1 MWMKDDKQS
10 NKGKR
15 NTTKRKK
22 MKQVLRIET
31 IIDEKFESELEKN
44 ERPLEMGECEN
55 MCIGK
60 SNKRGYYFLM
70 PIVMD
75 STSWLT
81 ITICIG
87 LEKFKRSFQ
96 DVKIQDTINQMW
108 DLFDGT
114 FIFILMNLQTMIM

>member
-1 MWMKDDKQS
+1 MGSMSVFCDSSQNKTNVDERWEQS
-10 NKGKR
+10 NKGER

-22 MKQVLRIET
+22 MKPMLRIET

-60 SNKRGYYFLM
+60 SNKWRYYFLM

-87 LEKFKRSFQ
+87 LEKF
-96 DVKIQDTINQMW
+96 
-108 DLFDGT
+108 
-114 FIFILMNLQTMIM
+114 